1 MLILWSVQLTK
12 RTKGGEGDK
21 GTGRVLSEIIE
32 QRESDRTFPAS
43 LSPFAVAEKR
53 KTRIC
58 RSFRFMYFF
67 PSCAWQIPISH
78 PEGEEKETTKVRHD
92 SKCRGWRRVRLL

>member
-12 RTKGGEGDK
+12 RTKGKGGGK

-43 LSPFAVAEKR
+43 ISPFTVAEKR

-67 PSCAWQIPISH
+67 LLVLADSDKSPGRG
-78 PEGEEKETTKVRHD
+78 GERNYKVRHD
-92 SKCRGWRRVRLL
+92 FMCTGWRRVRLL